1 MRVTHHQPLNYI
13 VYSLVSIIIL
23 AGLILSSSFPFS
35 HQALADGN
43 TDVTATATV
52 TVSSTCSITGT
63 AVTTNANSAGTSDG
77 GIHTATVVNG
87 SYTSQIGQTKLNT
100 HCNDPSGY
108 AIYAVGF
115 GGNEKGGTISTKLHS
130 SALGNS
136 YDIVTGT
143 AQNGDTSNWAMKV
156 FTESTES
163 YKPDIVNGYGSYSAV
178 PANYA
183 KVAEYSSA
191 ATATVVSSLYTT
203 YAAYIAPNQ
212 PVGTYTGQVK
222 YVLVHPS
229 SSAPGTTEGGYT
241 MQNVASWKGTLVTGE
256 SVRAVDARD
265 GKAYW
270 VTKLADGNIWMTQ
283 NLDLELGGNDTND
296 NPIVFTSENTD
307 LNTSTVN
314 ADGTGATLAGYS
326 LDSSTGVITWTP
338 VASATTAA
346 TITNFASGSVTGW
359 SNEYY
364 IPYYA
369 EGGSNY
375 MVKGAN
381 KTASECASMTGMSE
395 SICAHY
401 HIGNYYNFTAAVA
414 LNNSAS
420 SVSSDFI
427 ADKYVMNNSICPK
440 GWRLP
445 NGLTDNN
452 GTTIMSDYNALFK
465 AYNLTGTGGNP
476 AGVDLAGSTNVGW
489 VNNTFPVN
497 IVEGDPLYFARSGYV
512 SGTVLYGFTSNG
524 DYWSSTVYSQDF
536 AYYLRYRSGV
546 LDPAG
551 RYSRYYG
558 WSVRCVAR

>member
-1 MRVTHHQPLNYI
+1 MHEKSNLFAVGGLIGAT
-13 VYSLVSIIIL
+13 LVSGAVL
-23 AGLILSSSFPFS
+23 VAPRVS
-35 HQALADGN
+35 AD
-43 TDVTATATV
+43 TDTTATATV

-191 ATATVVSSLYTT
+191 ATATVGSSLYTT

-212 PVGTYTGQVK
+212 PAGTYTGQVK

-283 NLDLELGGNDTND
+283 NLDLELGGNDTNG

-346 TITNFASGSVTGW
+346 TITNFASGNPANSVTGW

-452 GTTIMSDYNALFK
+452 GTTVMSDYNALFK

-497 IVEGDPLYFARSGYV
+497 IVEGDPLYFARSGLV
-512 SGTVLYGFTSNG
+512 SGTVLYSFTG
-524 DYWSSTVYSQDF
+524 YGYYWSSTVNSQNNAYSL
-536 AYYLRYRSGV
+536 YYYSGV
-546 LDPAG
+546 LFPAYRGNRNYG
-551 RYSRYYG
+551 R
-558 WSVRCVAR
+558 SVRCVAR